1 VIAFLVM
8 AAFSKQAQTDL
19 IGYFGTIATF
29 GFLFC
34 YLLCSVAAPIL
45 LKQLNALTAMDVVLG
60 VAGAIAMVLAF
71 VGSVYPVPAYP
82 YNFFPYGFVI
92 YMIIGALWFLVL
104 KSQMP
109 QVLLGIEHD
118 LESAPA
124 VTGKTGREVT
134 A

>member
-1 VIAFLVM
+1 
-8 AAFSKQAQTDL
+8 
-19 IGYFGTIATF
+19 
-29 GFLFC
+29 
-34 YLLCSVAAPIL
+34 
-45 LKQLNALTAMDVVLG
+45 
-60 VAGAIAMVLAF
+60 

-109 QVLLGIEHD
+109 QVPLGIEHD